1 MQENGAQG
9 LVYDDRVFGPER
21 ADVKVHIHFSW
32 KMDAATGTWC
42 RPPAPVTCNSLPHLR
57 ATKPGIRLEASRTWS
72 RPAAKKPSR
81 IKHLKVT
88 LGQEKPPAEDD
99 GREKEASSEEAGLS
113 ELQWDLRRPA
123 TSVGF
128 GFACGL

>member
-32 KMDAATGTWC
+32 KMDVATGTWC

-57 ATKPGIRLEASRTWS
+57 ATKPGIRAGSQPDVVKASRE
-72 RPAAKKPSR
+72 KKPSR

-99 GREKEASSEEAGLS
+99 GREKEASAEEAGLS
-113 ELQWDLRRPA
+113 ELQWDLRRQLDSASPVD
-123 TSVGF
+123 SSP
-128 GFACGL
+128 